1 MGGIVERVTHP
12 SDTTLLSLNEWLR
25 GRHALTGVA
34 PAWDLDALPDDP
46 SVLFADWLRAASDAG
61 VAEPHTVTL
70 ATADADGVPDA
81 RTLILKRIDEG
92 GWAFASTRSSRKGA
106 QLAAMPAAALNF
118 WWQPQVRAVRVRG
131 RVEEAT
137 VEDSAAD
144 LAARSEAARADI
156 ADGDWVLWRIVPTR
170 IEFWQGSRDRRHTRV
185 VYEAGDDGW
194 SRTIIGGA
202 ADRVAAGRDA

>member
-1 MGGIVERVTHP
+1 MTHP
-12 SDTTLLSLNEWLR
+12 SDTDLASLNEWLR

-34 PAWDLDALPDDP
+34 PDWDLGALPDHP
-46 SVLFADWLRAASDAG
+46 SALFATWLRAAADSG
-61 VAEPHTVTL
+61 VPEPHTVTL
-70 ATADADGVPDA
+70 ATVDADGLPDA
-81 RTLILKRIDEG
+81 RTLILKRIDDR

-106 QLAAMPAAALNF
+106 QLAASPAAALNF

-137 VEDSAAD
+137 PEESAAD
-144 LAARSEAARADI
+144 LAARSPAARAEV

-185 VYEAGDDGW
+185 VFDAVDSGW
-194 SRTIIGGA
+194 SRTIIGGLA
-202 ADRVAAGRDA
+202 ERASGETPTT

>member
-1 MGGIVERVTHP
+1 VTHELD
-12 SDTTLLSLNEWLR
+12 SHLRSLNDWLR
-25 GRHALTGVA
+25 GRHALTGTA
-34 PAWDLDALPDDP
+34 PEWDLDVLPDDP
-46 SVLFADWLRAASDAG
+46 SALFAEWLRAASDAG

-70 ATADADGVPDA
+70 ATVDADGIPDA
-81 RTLILKRIDEG
+81 RTLILKRIDDR

-106 QLAAMPAAALNF
+106 QLAAAPAAALNF

-137 VEDSAAD
+137 AEESAAD
-144 LAARSEAARADI
+144 LAARSASAQADI

-185 VYEAGDDGW
+185 IYEAAGAEW
-194 SRTIIGGA
+194 SRTTIGGA
-202 ADRVAAGRDA
+202 VGGLSGIRSI